1 VRGDIFPHNNRE
13 ITMSLVHCRGCG
25 HAIHATAVACPKCGA
40 PQLPPGAL
48 AVGSTQG
55 TRPAGSSRQALIGLA
70 AVFGTLVLLGLFG
83 AMGNADRAASPEPS
97 KLAEVAT
104 GRGESAAV
112 REPRI
117 MSDEDAEDATARSLI
132 QTVANAQSTLCDGMA
147 PALEQTWAMYLQ
159 MGRHPGY
166 KNNFFRLV
174 ENAEKR
180 GCL

>member
-1 VRGDIFPHNNRE
+1 
-13 ITMSLVHCRGCG
+13 MSLVHCRGCG

-40 PQLPPGAL
+40 PQDPPAALPVGA
-48 AVGSTQG
+48 TQG
-55 TRPAGSSRQALIGLA
+55 TRPAGSSRHVLIGLA
-70 AVFGTLVLLGLFG
+70 AGFGILLLLGVLG
-83 AMGNADRAASPEPS
+83 SMGNANRTTSPQQSEP
-97 KLAEVAT
+97 AEVAT
-104 GRGESAAV
+104 DRGQSAAV
-112 REPRI
+112 REPSI